1 MQNITNETYFHT
13 HTHTHTHTH
22 NSVTR
27 IRSASKL
34 ADTLMPDT
42 TEEIT
47 NQMMTPAVTANSGHQ
62 SPNNSI
68 N

>member
-1 MQNITNETYFHT
+1 MQNITHETYF

-27 IRSASKL
+27 IQSTYML

-47 NQMMTPAVTANSGHQ
+47 TQVMTPAETKSLL
-62 SPNNSI
+62 PET
-68 N
+68 

>member
-1 MQNITNETYFHT
+1 MQNITHERYFHT
-13 HTHTHTHTH
+13 HTHTQ
-22 NSVTR
+22 SVTR
-27 IRSASKL
+27 IQSTYML